1 MDSFTARWDAQFSR
15 LQAWLQQHPR
25 KFPVQ
30 GALDSIE
37 AGLARWANKQR
48 VAYAEGVLSSDRATR
63 LRQLPC
69 WSWHAFDEQFES
81 SLADLRRFV
90 TQSGGVYPIQ
100 LAENSAERRLACF
113 MNHRREEYAKG
124 VLNSDRAT
132 RLQQLPCWS
141 WHAFDEQFESSL
153 ADLRRFVTQS
163 GGVYPIQLAENGAE
177 RRLACFMNHRR
188 EEYAE
193 GVLNSDRAARLQQL
207 PCWSWHAFD
216 EQFESSLADVT
227 QFVMQSGGVYP
238 KQHAENS
245 TERRLARFMNHR
257 REDYASGVLPVSRIQ
272 ALDRL
277 PNWSWNVPVSAW
289 EASLSA
295 LKKYLKDHSGTYP
308 DRDAADELTR
318 KHATLVHHR
327 RCEHAAGT
335 LSRSRAEELESLPGW
350 SWNARET
357 RWQEWFQAAEEWFY
371 ILPWSRDDPR
381 PEYPSH
387 RRDARKRKSFS
398 AFEGGEITST
408 DSESD
413 ESYVMPISQSDGQDT
428 SYGLHE
434 SRLARWLMRQKSV
447 CADGNLDK
455 IHAQE
460 LTQLPNWLWHVQPGV
475 VQPDNV

>member
-1 MDSFTARWDAQFSR
+1 
-15 LQAWLQQHPR
+15 
-25 KFPVQ
+25 
-30 GALDSIE
+30 
-37 AGLARWANKQR
+37 
-48 VAYAEGVLSSDRATR
+48 
-63 LRQLPC
+63 
-69 WSWHAFDEQFES
+69 
-81 SLADLRRFV
+81 
-90 TQSGGVYPIQ
+90 
-100 LAENSAERRLACF
+100 
-113 MNHRREEYAKG
+113 
-124 VLNSDRAT
+124 
-132 RLQQLPCWS
+132 
-141 WHAFDEQFESSL
+141 
-153 ADLRRFVTQS
+153 
-163 GGVYPIQLAENGAE
+163 
-177 RRLACFMNHRR
+177 
-188 EEYAE
+188 
-193 GVLNSDRAARLQQL
+193 
-207 PCWSWHAFD
+207 
-216 EQFESSLADVT
+216 
-227 QFVMQSGGVYP
+227 
-238 KQHAENS
+238 
-245 TERRLARFMNHR
+245 MNHR

-295 LKKYLKDHSGTYP
+295 LKQYLKDHSGTYP

-357 RWQEWFQAAEEWFY
+357 RWQAWFQAAEEWFY
-371 ILPWSRDDPR
+371 TLPWSRDDPR

-475 VQPDNV
+475 VQPDNVWHYMFDQLLQWPFHELNDLEARVLPRYANHRSAYEKHLAQWFDENLCQIQNRRHMDYPDGGGCRSIVQLRPLLTVLAPQMPWHRVASFLTFIRINPCGYTRKNDSTQSVEFHFRERMVYTKCCLKTSKRFWTIF